1 MKEVKIRVPYVSVW
15 DGGIEI
21 ATSANLNLRTG
32 EVTDIETLDSADNV
46 QVCER
51 EYIILNDDQVDVLSE
66 DGNGYWVPLYSGHP
80 GPCTDNYIAHKQAL
94 SDLSITEVVKAVD
107 YIVMLS
113 QFLDDDN
120 EILDDMDS
128 ILEPFYTVIKQLR
141 TDEICRHGSCGSYL
155 YKSDLPQYDFVCHEC
170 NENF

>member
-21 ATSANLNLRTG
+21 ATNANLNLRTG
-32 EVTDIETLDSADNV
+32 EVTDIETIDPPANV

-51 EYIILNDDQVDVLSE
+51 EYIILNDDQVDVLPE
-66 DGNGYWVPLYSGHP
+66 DGYGCWVPLCNGHT
-80 GPCTDNYIAHKQAL
+80 GPCTDNYIVHKEAL
-94 SDLSITEVVKAVD
+94 SGLSITEIVKAVD

-113 QFLDDDN
+113 QFLNADN

-128 ILEPFYTVIKQLR
+128 ILEPFNTVIKQLR
-141 TDEICRHGSCGSYL
+141 TEEICRHENCGSYL
-155 YKSDLPQYDFVCHEC
+155 YKSDLPQYDFVCPEC